1 MLSVLSRARKSV
13 GRAAVALMA
22 LAVAACDTV
31 GGPAGPAVDP
41 SGTVQVA
48 LLVPGGSGQASD
60 ELLATSLQNAAR
72 LAIADLAGVSI
83 DLRVYNTA
91 GQAAQAQ
98 AMAVQAMDEGAKI
111 ILGPVYA
118 QEANAVGSV
127 AAGRGVNV
135 LTFSN
140 NIDVAGGNVFVLG
153 NTFDNTARR
162 LARYAVTTGS
172 NRIMVVHD
180 RNAAGEAGRAAIER
194 GVTASGGTLV
204 ATGSYEFSQNGIVQ
218 AVPGIASSAR
228 SAQANAL
235 FLTAETAGAL
245 PILTQLL
252 RENGLDAAS
261 TRFIGITRWDIP
273 AGALSLPGLQGGL
286 FALPDPG
293 LYGLFQNRYQG
304 AYGQPPHPIASLGY
318 DGIAAIGALL
328 KRGSSDALT
337 ASALTQGS
345 GFAGV
350 TGVFRFLPDGT
361 NERQL
366 AVAQI
371 RGGQAVVIDAAPRSF
386 GGFGL

>member
-1 MLSVLSRARKSV
+1 
-13 GRAAVALMA
+13 MA
-22 LAVAACDTV
+22 LGLAACDTV
-31 GGPAGPAVDP
+31 GGPGGGPTVDP
-41 SGTVQVA
+41 SGSVQVA

-98 AMAVQAMDEGAKI
+98 AMAVQAMDEGAQI

-118 QEANAVGSV
+118 QEANAVGSA
-127 AAGRGVNV
+127 AAGRGINV

-153 NTFDNTARR
+153 NTFDNSARR
-162 LARYAVTTGS
+162 LARYAVG
-172 NRIMVVHD
+172 NGAGRIMAVHE
-180 RNAAGEAGRAAIER
+180 RNPAGEAGRAAIAR
-194 GVTASGGTLV
+194 GVAAAGGTLV
-204 ATGSYEFSQNGIVQ
+204 ANASYEFSQNGIVQ

-228 SAQANAL
+228 SSGANAL

-261 TRFIGITRWDIP
+261 TRFIGLTRWDIP
-273 AGALSLPGLQGGL
+273 AEALALPGLQGGL

-293 LYGLFQNRYQG
+293 LYGLFQNRYQA
-304 AYGQPPHPIASLGY
+304 AYAQPPHPIASLGY
-318 DGIAAIGALL
+318 DGIAAVGALV
-328 KRGSSDALT
+328 KSGNRSALS

-371 RGGQAVVIDAAPRSF
+371 RAGQAVVVDPAPRSF
-386 GGFGL
+386 GGFGF